1 MESTQLQSVR
11 RARLKELISERF
23 PGRGG
28 QARLA
33 AAIERQPDYIS
44 RCLSGKKGIGEDLAR
59 LIETKLCLPRLWMD
73 GTPQENALSPRQLAL
88 LGLFEGLTES
98 QQEDLMRD
106 LQEKEQS
113 NRTLFIELK
122 KKLG

>member
-1 MESTQLQSVR
+1 MEFTQLQEIR
-11 RARLKELISERF
+11 RARLKELISDRF

-33 AAIERQPDYIS
+33 AAIERQADYIS

-59 LIETKLCLPRLWMD
+59 LIEDKLQLPHHWMD
-73 GTPQENALSPRQLAL
+73 GTPQEMALTPRQMAL

-98 QQEDLMRD
+98 QQEELMRD

-113 NRTLFIELK
+113 NRTLFKELK